1 MMFQNYSFVR
11 VIIIS
16 GFCGPPEILPGVHC
30 THNIVYDLYRDSPS
44 APNPHPYATSI
55 DRHTCKCVN
64 VQNHNRKYDVHR
76 SRPTAVYITHKMVFE
91 LASKYIHT
99 QSHAAATYIHIQ
111 LYYNKLWQYYYYYFY
126 SAFKQRIKKLV
137 FSCSVLLLRFFPDS
151 NIQIPNFVRK
161 KLCFRTRICKCI
173 NV

>member
-1 MMFQNYSFVR
+1 MVHQRFCR
-11 VIIIS
+11 VYTVHTIL
-16 GFCGPPEILPGVHC
+16 CTTYTEIHQAHQ
-30 THNIVYDLYRDSPS
+30 THT
-44 APNPHPYATSI
+44 HATSI

-64 VQNHNRKYDVHR
+64 VQNHNRKHDVHR

-91 LASKYIHT
+91 LPSKYIHT

-111 LYYNKLWQYYYYYFY
+111 LYYNTLWQYYYYYFY
-126 SAFKQRIKKLV
+126 STFKQRIKKLV
-137 FSCSVLLLRFFPDS
+137 FSCSVLLLRFFPDP